1 MSPTHESARLELA
14 RVHVDRRQDR
24 ERALEQTARI
34 CAHALGVDRVGVWFF
49 DGPTLWCEIV
59 YERAAD
65 RCARGER
72 LVMAR
77 YPAYA
82 AALRERRA
90 IVAPDAPNDP
100 VTRELVADYLAPYRV
115 GALLDAPLYVHGEVV
130 GVVCHEH
137 LDGPRDW
144 TQSDVDFASTVADM
158 CSTIL
163 EQASR
168 AEAEAELSERA
179 WRSSELHR
187 LELLAELA
195 GAIAHDFNN
204 VLASVGLVG
213 ESLSRNPS
221 PEVAATGRSLVQ
233 TVEIGAR
240 LVAHLR
246 ALREREPSAD
256 DRSTVVSAS
265 VERLAH
271 LLEPLMRA
279 NATLRLAIEEHTARV
294 SVSPTHLDQLL
305 MNLCLNAREAIDAGG
320 RVEVRV
326 RPPTPAEGPR
336 ADWVAIDVEDDGSGI
351 APEDVPRLFDP
362 YFTTK
367 PTGSGQGLATVQR
380 IVRAVGGR
388 IDLETEL
395 GRGTRF
401 TLLLPR
407 TPPSAEAARAG

>member
-1 MSPTHESARLELA
+1 MSPAFESARLELA

-24 ERALEQTARI
+24 ERALEQTARV

-59 YERAAD
+59 YERSND

-72 LVMAR
+72 LEMGR

-82 AALRERRA
+82 TALRERRA
-90 IVAPDAPNDP
+90 IVAPDAPSDP
-100 VTRELVADYLAPYRV
+100 VTRELVADYLGPYRV

-137 LDGPRDW
+137 VGGPRDW

-213 ESLSRNPS
+213 ESLSRHAS
-221 PEVAATGRSLVQ
+221 PEIASTGRSLVQ

-256 DRSTVVSAS
+256 DRSTVVSAA

-279 NATLRLAIEEHTARV
+279 NAVLRLAIEEHTARV
-294 SVSPTHLDQLL
+294 TVSPTHLDQLL

-326 RPPTPAEGPR
+326 RPPTPEEGPR
-336 ADWVAIDVEDDGSGI
+336 AEWVAIDVEDDGSGI

-407 TPPSAEAARAG
+407 TPPSVEAARAG